1 MIVEIHFQEGFSN
14 EKAQL
19 LVNGDVVEE
28 FSLNTRFQLGMA
40 AIKKV
45 DATPGTKVQVVLP
58 GRDIRQQLPV
68 GHPYVKVS
76 LEDGKLTISSTDQ
89 MPGYL

>member
-19 LVNGDVVEE
+19 LVDGEVVEE
-28 FSLNTRFQLGMA
+28 FFLNTRFQLGMA

-45 DATPGTKVQVVLP
+45 DAVPGTKVQVVLP
-58 GRDIRQQLPV
+58 DRSIKQPLPV
-68 GHPYVKVS
+68 SHPYVKVS
-76 LEDGKLTISSTDQ
+76 LEDGKLTVSPTDQ
-89 MPGYL
+89 MPGYV

>member
-19 LVNGDVVEE
+19 LVDGDVVEE
-28 FSLNTRFQLGMA
+28 FSLSTRFQLGMA

-45 DATPGTKVQVVLP
+45 DAASGTKVQVVLP
-58 GRDIRQQLPV
+58 DRNIRQQVPV
-68 GHPYVKVS
+68 SHPYVKVS
-76 LEDGKLTISSTDQ
+76 LEDGKLTISHTDQ
-89 MPGYL
+89 MPGYV